1 MFERVYVS
9 SRWQAPVASGG
20 LLASLVIHA
29 FACAALVV
37 AGADPAALTR
47 QVTEGIVFLAPLPS
61 PAAGPSAPS
70 EQLRYVALGSA
81 IAAMAEVS
89 DLHAGSATPAA
100 ANEPDPSLG
109 VQVETPASI
118 FERPADSVYFA
129 EQVDSPAAYDER
141 SAAPVYPDS
150 LQRLGIEGSVLA
162 RFIVDT
168 LGRVEMS
175 TVQTFEST
183 NLKFTQ
189 SVLDALPRM
198 LFRPAVLNGHTA
210 RQFVEVPFRFRV
222 IAAKDTVRSRDATV
236 VRPPR

>member
-1 MFERVYVS
+1 MFERVYVN
-9 SRWQAPVASGG
+9 SRWHESMARGG
-20 LLASLVIHA
+20 LLASLTIHA
-29 FACAALVV
+29 FACVALVV
-37 AGADPAALTR
+37 AGADPAALAR
-47 QVTEGIVFLAPLPS
+47 QVSEGIVFLAPLPS

-70 EQLRYVALGSA
+70 EQLRFVALGSA
-81 IAAMAEVS
+81 IGAMADVS
-89 DLHAGSATPAA
+89 DLHAGSATPAD

-109 VQVETPASI
+109 AKIETPASI

-150 LQRLGIEGSVLA
+150 LQRLGIEGSVMA

-168 LGRVEMS
+168 TGRVEMS

-183 NLKFTQ
+183 NVKFTQ
-189 SVLDALPRM
+189 SVLEALPRM
-198 LFRPAVLNGHTA
+198 LFRPAVLNGHAA

-222 IAAKDTVRSRDATV
+222 IAAKDTVRARDNAV
-236 VRPPR
+236 VRPPS